1 MSSNE
6 NEWPSKAAQ
15 ARRHFEASGISLS
28 RRVMKS
34 LMLVS
39 ASSRQMPLEL
49 VSQTQG
55 DREPSSS

>member
-6 NEWPSKAAQ
+6 KEWPSKAAQ

-34 LMLVS
+34 LTLESAGFHEMLLDLVS
-39 ASSRQMPLEL
+39 DVE
-49 VSQTQG
+49 
-55 DREPSSS
+55 

>member
-6 NEWPSKAAQ
+6 KEWPSRDAH

-34 LMLVS
+34 LILES
-39 ASSRQMPLEL
+39 ASSY
-49 VSQTQG
+49 
-55 DREPSSS
+55 